1 MMASKSIAWATE
13 TATQLEQEC
22 IPANGEKVRL
32 LDVSAVDGRT
42 RAAKQVKAFETQLAT
57 DLGNDLTEAQRALS
71 RRAAVLVAVLTNSE
85 ALWAKDG
92 SLDLGSY
99 VTATNSLRRLLV
111 TLGIARVQ
119 RPAGVVELMSDD

>member
-1 MMASKSIAWATE
+1 MTE
-13 TATQLEQEC
+13 TATQLEQGY
-22 IPANGEKVRL
+22 IPANGKKARL
-32 LDVSAVDGRT
+32 LDLSAVDGRT
-42 RAAKQVKAFETQLAT
+42 RAAKQVKAFETQLAI
-57 DLGNDLTEAQRALS
+57 DLGSDLTQAQLALS

-119 RPAGVVELMSDD
+119 RPAGVVELMEHD